1 LHIVF
6 SAVQGG
12 GGRGAIDG
20 EQERDFGEG
29 VHIKPWRCSSPAV
42 HRWDIAP
49 PSLGVSPGTVFNLW
63 KTPPPPGRS
72 RVTENP
78 FCRNTPTSRRVPR
91 LRPPPSEGA
100 GSAWRLARWPCHGG
114 KQDLRGVSRL
124 KSGEGNLS
132 RGAVSTGY
140 RLRGGGAD
148 GEGDGTSPSPVSCI
162 SD

>member
-1 LHIVF
+1 MAFYLYFLHIVF

-42 HRWDIAP
+42 CLWGIVP

-78 FCRNTPTSRRVPR
+78 FCRNTPTSRP
-91 LRPPPSEGA
+91 
-100 GSAWRLARWPCHGG
+100 
-114 KQDLRGVSRL
+114 LRGLLPPLQRGRAVHGDWLGGRAMG
-124 KSGEGNLS
+124 GERIFQECQVRPRRDCQIPGHCI
-132 RGAVSTGY
+132 
-140 RLRGGGAD
+140 GG
-148 GEGDGTSPSPVSCI
+148 ESPPWGWG
-162 SD
+162 